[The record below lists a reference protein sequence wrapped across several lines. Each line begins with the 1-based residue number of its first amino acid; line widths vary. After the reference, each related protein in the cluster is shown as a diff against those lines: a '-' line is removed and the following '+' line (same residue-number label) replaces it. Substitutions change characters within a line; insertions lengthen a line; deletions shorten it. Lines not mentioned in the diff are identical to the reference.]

1 MVDKGAELVWKEK
14 YLNSLSLIER
24 LEESGKNYT
33 EQLKRCMVRV
43 SLASEGI
50 DPELDSIMG
59 LLRAS
64 LKKEL
69 SIPELEV
76 LGQKIESTVLAW
88 DKKKSQ
94 YQQQTQQQF
103 EVLVEQLLGL
113 DPPHKIKN
121 DIKHFQKKII
131 PQLDEIYAHS
141 AILESF
147 AELQAKALQ
156 AMQPDQKDNKK
167 PGLLK
172 SLFGLSMED
181 KGNQEQQLG
190 IIDTEHKKV
199 MAPAGNFSLA
209 KDLSSSNNGS
219 VLSDESSTDAIRE
232 RLSSIFLTM
241 LDLIYVPV
249 SHHAQQEQIRERIS
263 QGLRWPEVPDTL
275 SVLVSLVAESTNF
288 IQKDTEIFLQS
299 LNTRLCE
306 IQDFLTENQQR
317 TLQKESNS
325 QQLGESV
332 KNHIA
337 DINDR
342 LNRSHDIG
350 DLKGSI
356 ELHLKHIMEDID
368 FFKKQEQK
376 LDTDTMESVKTLT
389 QRIESLETEARMI
402 RATYMEHKE
411 KAYVDALTQ
420 LPNRLAYEKRSAQ
433 EYARWQRYSNALS
446 MAVCDLDFFKKI
458 NDSYGHAA
466 GDKVLSKVGEL
477 FNKTLRST
485 DFSCRFGGEEFVILL
500 PETNVDAAKRAME
513 KVRMR
518 IEESP
523 FHFRGE
529 RVQVTISIGI
539 SEFATGDTLE
549 QVFERA
555 DQAMYE
561 AKHQG
566 RNCVQIKSLPL
577 KP

>member
-1 MVDKGAELVWKEK
+1 MEEKGPELVWKEK
-14 YLNSLSLIER
+14 YLNSLSVIEHI
-24 LEESGKNYT
+24 EESGKNYT
-33 EQLKRCMVRV
+33 EQLKRCLVRV

-50 DPELDSIMG
+50 DPELDSIMN
-59 LLRAS
+59 LLRIS

-76 LGQKIESTVLAW
+76 MGQKIESTVLAW
-88 DKKKSQ
+88 DKKKHQ
-94 YQQQTQQQF
+94 YQRQAQQQF
-103 EVLVEQLLGL
+103 DILVEQLLGL
-113 DPPHKIKN
+113 NPPNKIKN
-121 DIKHFQKKII
+121 EIKHFKKKIV
-131 PQLDEIYAHS
+131 PHMGEAYVHA
-141 AILESF
+141 AILENF
-147 AELQAKALQ
+147 AEIQAKTLQ
-156 AMQPDQKDNKK
+156 SIPTDKVAVQK
-167 PGLLK
+167 PGFLK
-172 SLFGLSMED
+172 SLFGLASDED
-181 KGNQEQQLG
+181 ESKTPSATVFAGQEQE
-190 IIDTEHKKV
+190 D
-199 MAPAGNFSLA
+199 
-209 KDLSSSNNGS
+209 SSINASTPRQELWSEGFRER
-219 VLSDESSTDAIRE
+219 DESSNDAIRE
-232 RLSSIFLTM
+232 RLSGIFLTM
-241 LDLIYVPV
+241 LDLIYVPA
-249 SHHAQQEQIRERIS
+249 SHKAQQEHIREKIS

-275 SVLVSLVAESTNF
+275 SVLVSLVAESTSF
-288 IQKDTEIFLQS
+288 IQKDTEVFLQS

-306 IQDFLTENQQR
+306 IQDFLAQNQQR

-356 ELHLKHIMEDID
+356 ESQLKRIMEDID

-376 LDTDTMESVKTLT
+376 LDTDTLESVKTLT

-411 KAYVDALTQ
+411 KAYVDVLTQ

-433 EYARWQRYSNALS
+433 EFARWQRYGNALS

-458 NDSYGHAA
+458 NDTYGHAA
-466 GDKVLSKVGEL
+466 GDKVLNKVGEL
-477 FNKTLRST
+477 LNKTLRGT

-500 PETNVDAAKRAME
+500 PETHVEAASLAME
-513 KVRMR
+513 KLRLRV
-518 IEESP
+518 EESP

-529 RVQVTISIGI
+529 RVQVTVSVGI
-539 SEFATGDTLE
+539 SEFGTGDTLE

-566 RNCVQIKSLPL
+566 RNRVVIKPPLPQV
-577 KP
+577 

>member
-1 MVDKGAELVWKEK
+1 MEEKGPELVWKEK
-14 YLNSLSLIER
+14 YLNSLSVIEH

-33 EQLKRCMVRV
+33 EQLKRCLVRV

-50 DPELDSIMG
+50 DPELDSIMN
-59 LLRAS
+59 LLRLS

-76 LGQKIESTVLAW
+76 MGQKIESTVLAW
-88 DKKKSQ
+88 DKKKHQ
-94 YQQQTQQQF
+94 YQRQAQQQF
-103 EVLVEQLLGL
+103 DILVDQLLGL
-113 DPPHKIKN
+113 NPPNKIKN
-121 DIKHFQKKII
+121 EIKHFKKKIV
-131 PQLDEIYAHS
+131 PHMGEAYVHA
-141 AILESF
+141 AILENF
-147 AELQAKALQ
+147 AELQAKTLQ
-156 AMQPDQKDNKK
+156 AIPTDKVVVQK
-167 PGLLK
+167 PGFLK
-172 SLFGLSMED
+172 SLFGLVSGDDESKTLPVTVFAD
-181 KGNQEQQLG
+181 QEQKG
-190 IIDTEHKKV
+190 PSIN
-199 MAPAGNFSLA
+199 AGTPTQELWKEGFRE
-209 KDLSSSNNGS
+209 G
-219 VLSDESSTDAIRE
+219 DESSNDAIRE
-232 RLSSIFLTM
+232 RLSGIFLTM
-241 LDLIYVPV
+241 LDLIYVPA
-249 SHHAQQEQIRERIS
+249 SHKAQEEQIRGKIS

-288 IQKDTEIFLQS
+288 IQKDTEVFLQS

-306 IQDFLTENQQR
+306 IQDFLAQNQQR

-356 ELHLKHIMEDID
+356 ESQLKRIMEDID

-376 LDTDTMESVKTLT
+376 LDTDTLESVKTLT

-411 KAYVDALTQ
+411 KAYVDSLTQ

-433 EYARWQRYSNALS
+433 EFARWQRYGNALS
-446 MAVCDLDFFKKI
+446 MAVCDLDFFKTI
-458 NDSYGHAA
+458 NDTYGHAA
-466 GDKVLSKVGEL
+466 GDKVLNKVGEL
-477 FNKTLRST
+477 LNKTLRGT

-500 PETNVDAAKRAME
+500 PETHVEAASLAME
-513 KVRMR
+513 KLRLRV
-518 IEESP
+518 EESP

-529 RVQVTISIGI
+529 RVQVTVSVGI
-539 SEFATGDTLE
+539 SEFGTGDTLE

-566 RNCVQIKSLPL
+566 RNRVVIKPPSA
-577 KP
+577 